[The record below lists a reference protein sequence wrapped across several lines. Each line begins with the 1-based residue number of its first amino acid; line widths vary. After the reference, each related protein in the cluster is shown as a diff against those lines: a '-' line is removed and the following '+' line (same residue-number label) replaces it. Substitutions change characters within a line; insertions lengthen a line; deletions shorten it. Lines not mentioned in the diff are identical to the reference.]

1 MIEMMR
7 RGMFMM
13 IRMVTMRDFLKS
25 TFLAGGVA
33 FIVGTADGQIPAT
46 ELPAAIAEAKPGDV
60 IVVRDGIYPNH
71 NLSLSGAGTAE
82 APIIIRAETPGG
94 VIFSGQSA
102 LRLRTDFAIV
112 SGFHFKE
119 GASPEKYVIE
129 VDGKH
134 CRLTEVVIESYNP
147 KDSKKEDKWV
157 SLKGTNHRVDASS
170 FMNKTSRS
178 VTLIVWRQKGG
189 AESHVIA
196 GNLFLGR
203 PKGASGNGFETI
215 RIGTSDESES
225 DSGTVIEGNLFESCD
240 GEMEALSIKAGK
252 VTIRGNT
259 LIKCAGTITWR
270 HGDGSLVEKNLIA
283 GKNKKETGGIRIYG
297 KNHVI
302 RGNAIIGTTRRS
314 GGAIT
319 LMSGT
324 KNPKLNGYQTARSI
338 SIEANLLAA
347 NEGPCFKFDGEMGK
361 GKDRTEAPTSISA
374 QGNFLSGDKAE
385 GLLEGAEKLGAGD
398 LIWAASNELFVKNR
412 IPKEVTRTIP
422 PPLNCSMVGSK
433 WFRKRMQ

>member
-1 MIEMMR
+1 M
-7 RGMFMM
+7 
-13 IRMVTMRDFLKS
+13 KS

-252 VTIRGNT
+252 VT
-259 LIKCAGTITWR
+259 
-270 HGDGSLVEKNLIA
+270 
-283 GKNKKETGGIRIYG
+283 
-297 KNHVI
+297 
-302 RGNAIIGTTRRS
+302 
-314 GGAIT
+314 
-319 LMSGT
+319 
-324 KNPKLNGYQTARSI
+324 
-338 SIEANLLAA
+338 
-347 NEGPCFKFDGEMGK
+347 
-361 GKDRTEAPTSISA
+361 
-374 QGNFLSGDKAE
+374 
-385 GLLEGAEKLGAGD
+385 
-398 LIWAASNELFVKNR
+398 
-412 IPKEVTRTIP
+412 
-422 PPLNCSMVGSK
+422 
-433 WFRKRMQ
+433 